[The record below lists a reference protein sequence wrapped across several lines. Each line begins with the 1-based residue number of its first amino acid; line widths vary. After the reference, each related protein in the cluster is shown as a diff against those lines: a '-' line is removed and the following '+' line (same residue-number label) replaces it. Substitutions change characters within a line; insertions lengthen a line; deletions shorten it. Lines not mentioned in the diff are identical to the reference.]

1 MRRCVHLRLTYSSAS
16 LKVTFQRPHSSNF
29 DPDPDLPDPVF
40 ESKLTPDD
48 FGLKTAA
55 AAAPIKAAHTGK
67 EESEKLEHF
76 MWRVAQVHPSKQ

>member
-16 LKVTFQRPHSSNF
+16 LKVTLQRPHSSNF

-55 AAAPIKAAHTGK
+55 AAAAVIKAAHTGK
-67 EESEKLEHF
+67 EESEKLEHL
-76 MWRVAQVHPSKQ
+76 M

>member
-1 MRRCVHLRLTYSSAS
+1 MRCCVHLRLTYSSAS
-16 LKVTFQRPHSSNF
+16 LKVTLQRPNSSNF

-55 AAAPIKAAHTGK
+55 AAAIKAAHTGK
-67 EESEKLEHF
+67 EESEKLEHL
-76 MWRVAQVHPSKQ
+76 M